1 MKTIITAI
9 LSALLLLA
17 VVAALVW
24 LLPVRVT
31 LFIFIVLQLLM
42 LVALGN
48 ILNMLPNRKTPAD
61 HEQE

>member
-48 ILNMLPNRKTPAD
+48 ILPNRKTPAD

>member
-17 VVAALVW
+17 VVAAFVW

-42 LVALGN
+42 LVVLGN
-48 ILNMLPNRKTPAD
+48 SLPNRKTPAD
-61 HEQE
+61 HE